1 RPGLP
6 PTATS
11 GVPPRSLHDALPIF
25 WGMTFALDD
34 GKSAE
39 GPLAVFDSEFALLE
53 QRLTARLVERLQ
65 QERDP
70 ARRDLVYGF
79 PQQFARSEEHT
90 SALQSLRHRVC
101 RRLLEKK

>member
-1 RPGLP
+1 
-6 PTATS
+6 
-11 GVPPRSLHDALPIF
+11 
-25 WGMTFALDD
+25 MTFALDD

-79 PQQFARSEEHT
+79 PQQFAALRECLGSSSTACSSPTPTRNARCCAACISPAEPRKAVRST
-90 SALQSLRHRVC
+90 A
-101 RRLLEKK
+101 

>member
-1 RPGLP
+1 
-6 PTATS
+6 
-11 GVPPRSLHDALPIF
+11 
-25 WGMTFALDD
+25 MTFALDD

-79 PQQFARSEEHT
+79 PQQFAALRECLGEFLNGVFKPNPTRNARCCAACTSPAEPRKAVRST
-90 SALQSLRHRVC
+90 A
-101 RRLLEKK
+101 